1 MNKITSF
8 ALLILVSSM
17 VMGGV
22 THTVQAETDPLL
34 LLKIAKQAQRQLE
47 NQMNNDVSDKTK
59 QLFKEGTQEIKN
71 LEESIKSNDED
82 SAKTHFLSAM
92 RIFKAIS
99 QQLSNIK
106 SSQPEMATLK
116 ATSAKDPSADFKR
129 MQDYVNNLKI
139 IAKKYSTSIDFS
151 ELDDLFVTARKQISD
166 KQFDDAVETI
176 SKIKQIIVDFNNKIR
191 EYASQQEQSRAT
203 AYAQTYLEQLD
214 RLIENAKSQGL
225 SENIIQKLETA
236 KANLSST
243 TDPHEI
249 IKQIREIISI
259 KEQFELTKNDRLESR
274 VMQIEKTLLKLSNSD
289 KLSQSDID
297 DAKKTI
303 QIIKRNLAKG
313 EFEKANEL
321 LRSLAS
327 LLNMTQN

>member
-1 MNKITSF
+1 MSKITSF

-22 THTVQAETDPLL
+22 THTVQAETDPSI

-59 QLFKEGTQEIKN
+59 QLFKEGTKEIKN
-71 LEESIKSNDED
+71 LEESIKNNDED

-106 SSQPEMATLK
+106 SSQPEIAIK
-116 ATSAKDPSADFKR
+116 ATSAKDPSADLKR
-129 MQDYVNNLKI
+129 MHDYVNNLKI

-151 ELDDLFVTARKQISD
+151 ELDDLFVAARKQISD

-176 SKIKQIIVDFNNKIR
+176 SKIKQITVDFNNKIR

-243 TDPHEI
+243 TVSHEI

-289 KLSQSDID
+289 KLSQSEID

>member
-8 ALLILVSSM
+8 ALLILVSSL
-17 VMGGV
+17 VLGGI
-22 THTVQAETDPLL
+22 THTAQAETDPSI

-47 NQMNNDVSDKTK
+47 NQMNKDVPDKIK

-71 LEESIKSNDED
+71 LEESIKNNDAD
-82 SAKTHFLSAM
+82 SAKNQFLSAM
-92 RIFKAIS
+92 RIFKEIS
-99 QQLSNIK
+99 QQLSNIN
-106 SSQPEMATLK
+106 STQPEMTTLK
-116 ATSAKDPSADFKR
+116 ASTKDPSIDLKR
-129 MQDYVNNLKI
+129 MQDYTNNLKI

-151 ELDDLFVTARKQISD
+151 ELDNLFVTARKQVSD

-176 SKIKQIIVDFNNKIR
+176 GKIKQITVDLNNKIR
-191 EYASQQEQSRAT
+191 EYASQQEQSRAR

-225 SENIIQKLETA
+225 SENIIEKLETA
-236 KANLSST
+236 KENLSST
-243 TDPHEI
+243 TNPQEI

-274 VMQIEKTLLKLSNSD
+274 VMQIEKTLLNLSNSD
-289 KLSQSDID
+289 KISKSKID
-297 DAKKTI
+297 EAKKTI
-303 QIIKRNLAKG
+303 QIIKRNLATG

-321 LRSLAS
+321 LRSLAA

>member
-8 ALLILVSSM
+8 ALFILVSSL
-17 VMGGV
+17 VLGGV
-22 THTVQAETDPLL
+22 THTAQAETDPSI
-34 LLKIAKQAQRQLE
+34 LLKIAKQAQKQLE
-47 NQMNNDVSDKTK
+47 NQMNKEVSDKTK

-71 LEESIKSNDED
+71 LEESIKNNDVD
-82 SAKTHFLSAM
+82 SAKNQFLSAM
-92 RIFKAIS
+92 RIFKEIS

-106 SSQPEMATLK
+106 STQPEMITFK
-116 ATSAKDPSADFKR
+116 APTKDPSADLKR
-129 MQDYVNNLKI
+129 MQDYANNLKI

-151 ELDDLFVTARKQISD
+151 ELDDLFVAARKQISD

-176 SKIKQIIVDFNNKIR
+176 GKIKLITVDLNNKIR
-191 EYASQQEQSRAT
+191 EYASQQEQSRAR

-214 RLIENAKSQGL
+214 RLIENAKNQGL

-236 KANLSST
+236 KENLSST
-243 TDPHEI
+243 TDPQKI

-274 VMQIEKTLLKLSNSD
+274 VMQIEKTLLNLSNSD
-289 KLSQSDID
+289 KISKSKID
-297 DAKKTI
+297 EAKKTI
-303 QIIKRNLAKG
+303 QIIKRNLATG
-313 EFEKANEL
+313 EFEQANEL
-321 LRSLAS
+321 LRSLAV

>member
-8 ALLILVSSM
+8 ALLILVSSL
-17 VMGGV
+17 VLGGV
-22 THTVQAETDPLL
+22 THTAQAETDPSI

-47 NQMNNDVSDKTK
+47 NQMNKDVSDKTK

-71 LEESIKSNDED
+71 LEESIKNNDAD
-82 SAKTHFLSAM
+82 SAKNQFLSAM
-92 RIFKAIS
+92 RIFKEVS
-99 QQLSNIK
+99 QQLSTIK
-106 SSQPEMATLK
+106 SAQPEIATLK
-116 ATSAKDPSADFKR
+116 APTKDPSSDLKR
-129 MQDYVNNLKI
+129 MQDYANNLKI

-151 ELDDLFVTARKQISD
+151 ELDNLFVSARKQISD
-166 KQFDDAVETI
+166 KQYDDAVETI
-176 SKIKQIIVDFNNKIR
+176 GKIKQITIDLNNKIR

-236 KANLSST
+236 KENLSST
-243 TDPHEI
+243 TDPQEI

-289 KLSQSDID
+289 KISKSDID
-297 DAKKTI
+297 EAKKTI

>member
-8 ALLILVSSM
+8 ALLILVSSL
-17 VMGGV
+17 VLGGI
-22 THTVQAETDPLL
+22 THTAQAETDPSI

-47 NQMNNDVSDKTK
+47 NQMNKDVSDKTK

-71 LEESIKSNDED
+71 LEESIKNNDAD
-82 SAKTHFLSAM
+82 SAKNQFLSAM
-92 RIFKAIS
+92 RIFKEIS
-99 QQLSNIK
+99 QQLSNVK
-106 SSQPEMATLK
+106 STQSEIATLK
-116 ATSAKDPSADFKR
+116 APTKDPSVDLKR
-129 MQDYVNNLKI
+129 MQDYTNNLKI

-151 ELDDLFVTARKQISD
+151 ELDNLFVSARKQISD
-166 KQFDDAVETI
+166 KHFDDAVETI
-176 SKIKQIIVDFNNKIR
+176 GKIKQITVDLNNKIR
-191 EYASQQEQSRAT
+191 EYASQQEQSRAR

-225 SENIIQKLETA
+225 SENIIEKLETA
-236 KANLSST
+236 KENLSST
-243 TDPHEI
+243 TDPQEI

-289 KLSQSDID
+289 KMSKSDID
-297 DAKKTI
+297 EVKKTI
-303 QIIKRNLAKG
+303 QIIKRNLATG

-321 LRSLAS
+321 LRSLAA

>member
-8 ALLILVSSM
+8 ALLILVSSL
-17 VMGGV
+17 VLGGI
-22 THTVQAETDPLL
+22 THTAQAETDPSI

-47 NQMNNDVSDKTK
+47 NQMNKDVSDKIK

-71 LEESIKSNDED
+71 LEESIKNNDAD
-82 SAKTHFLSAM
+82 SAKNQFLSAM
-92 RIFKAIS
+92 RIFKEIS
-99 QQLSNIK
+99 QQLSNIN
-106 SSQPEMATLK
+106 STQPEMTTLK
-116 ATSAKDPSADFKR
+116 ASTKDPSVDLKR
-129 MQDYVNNLKI
+129 MQDYANNLKI

-151 ELDDLFVTARKQISD
+151 ELDNLFVTARKQVSD

-176 SKIKQIIVDFNNKIR
+176 GKIKQITVDLNNKIR
-191 EYASQQEQSRAT
+191 EYASQQEQSRAR

-225 SENIIQKLETA
+225 SENIIEKLETA
-236 KANLSST
+236 KENLSST
-243 TDPHEI
+243 TNPQEI

-274 VMQIEKTLLKLSNSD
+274 VMQIEKTLLNLSNSD
-289 KLSQSDID
+289 KISKSKID
-297 DAKKTI
+297 EAKKTI
-303 QIIKRNLAKG
+303 QIIKRNLATG

-321 LRSLAS
+321 LRSLAA